1 MADIDIKIKAMMFNR
16 LIKELHSLKDMY
28 IEFSKTNDNII
39 AGSAF
44 HIVAKDLSTLL
55 NKYDERINN
64 HDISKK

>member
-1 MADIDIKIKAMMFNR
+1 MADIDIKIKAMMFNG

-28 IEFSKTNDNII
+28 VEFSNTNDNII

-55 NKYDERINN
+55 NKYDERVNN
-64 HDISKK
+64 NDFSKK